1 MVHSLRFGRRGWESN
16 ACGPAYSTLAE
27 AGTLVVALP
36 VRSLPYRA
44 PAADFVA
51 AVEIACPR
59 QGGGAGRARA
69 GGLELSQ
76 APVHLNRVGHCH
88 VGMAVVRQ
96 VRWQGLIPETGCGR
110 KPVQ

>member
-1 MVHSLRFGRRGWESN
+1 MVHSLRFGRRGWESS

-36 VRSLPYRA
+36 ERRSPYA
-44 PAADFVA
+44 PAPTSSPPSKLRVRARA
-51 AVEIACPR
+51 AEP
-59 QGGGAGRARA
+59 GAARA

-110 KPVQ
+110 KPAQ